1 MTMRKE
7 DWEDQKLR
15 CTVDEVSATFR
26 ERWTDHC
33 VAAFPLVKLGFWA
46 FMLGHRASTL
56 GC

>member
-1 MTMRKE
+1 MRKE